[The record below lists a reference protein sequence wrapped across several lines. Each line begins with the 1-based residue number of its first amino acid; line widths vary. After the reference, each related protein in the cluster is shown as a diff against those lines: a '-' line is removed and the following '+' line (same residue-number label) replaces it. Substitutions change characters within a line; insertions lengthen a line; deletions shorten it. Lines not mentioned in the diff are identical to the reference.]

1 MKEFLSHLAEGVYD
15 KGIFK
20 AFFLAGG
27 PGSGKTF
34 VTQNVFSGSGLKLV
48 NSDAQ
53 FERKLIAAD
62 YSLSM
67 PPEQIKGRDIIRTA
81 AKRLTADLMTNYL
94 MGRLGV
100 IVDGTARDY
109 QLIERQVQLLR
120 TTLGYDCYMIFVN
133 TSLDIALERNAGR
146 IRRVPVD
153 VTKQSWKIVQS
164 NMGKFQY
171 LFGRKNFIIVDNN
184 NANEDILKKVAKKI
198 RIMMSNPIQ
207 SFTAKRW
214 IVNQLKAKKR
224 V

>member
-67 PPEQIKGRDIIRTA
+67 PPEEIKGRDIIRTA

-120 TTLGYDCYMIFVN
+120 TQLGYDCYMIFVN
-133 TSLDIALERNAGR
+133 TSLDVALERNAGR

>member
-1 MKEFLSHLAEGVYD
+1 MKEFLTHITEGVYD

-48 NSDAQ
+48 NSDQQ

-67 PPEQIKGRDIIRTA
+67 PPEEITGREIIRQS

-94 MGRLGV
+94 MGRLGL
-100 IVDGTARDY
+100 IIDGTARNY
-109 QLIERQVQLLR
+109 PLIERQVQLLR
-120 TTLGYDCYMIFVN
+120 TTLGYDSYMIFVN
-133 TSLDIALERNAGR
+133 TSLDVALERNAGR

-153 VTKQSWKIVQS
+153 VTKQSWKTVQS

-171 LFGRKNFIIVDNN
+171 LFGRKNFVIVDNN
-184 NANEDILKKVAKKI
+184 NANEDILKKIAKKI
-198 RIMMSNPIQ
+198 RTMMSNPIQ

-214 IVNQLKAKKR
+214 IVNQLKIKR
-224 V
+224 RA

>member
-67 PPEQIKGRDIIRTA
+67 PPEQIKGREIIRQS
-81 AKRLTADLMTNYL
+81 AKRLTADVMTNYL
-94 MGRLGV
+94 IGRLGLV
-100 IVDGTARDY
+100 IDGTARDY

-133 TSLDIALERNAGR
+133 TSLDVALERNAGR